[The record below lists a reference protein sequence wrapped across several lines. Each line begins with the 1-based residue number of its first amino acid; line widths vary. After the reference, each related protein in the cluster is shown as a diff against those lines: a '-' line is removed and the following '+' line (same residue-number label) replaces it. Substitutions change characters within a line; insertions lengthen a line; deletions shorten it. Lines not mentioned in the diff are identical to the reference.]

1 VPAPRPQRRIGRD
14 TDAFDRAVDT
24 LISPRGHASESRL
37 DAACA
42 RLRRASPVHWVDSP
56 GIRPFWA
63 VMRHADIVSVELRSE
78 QFAAAPRTYLAS
90 ELAERILRQVT
101 GKPQVVRGL
110 TEMDEPDHDAYRAIL
125 QASFAPAALRTL
137 QVWLGMWATQTV
149 DRIDERGG
157 VCDFAGEVA
166 APFSFRVI
174 ARLLGTPEADDAALM
189 RLTQGFVGAEDP
201 HRQLDETLTEAI
213 RLAMVGLRDYFEPL
227 AADRRAHPRDD
238 LASLIAN
245 AKVDGARIPHY
256 EMISYFI
263 LMVTAG
269 HDTTALALAGGLRA
283 LLAHPDQLERLRR
296 EPALLESAI
305 EEILRWTSPVRH
317 FMRTA
322 KQDALIGQQPV
333 RAGQSLALFFNSGN
347 RDETVFVDAGAFR
360 IDRSPNPHIAFG
372 RGPHF
377 CMGHQLARMEIGAL
391 FSELLRRTKRI
402 EPAGR
407 PRRAQSTFISGVSAL
422 PIRCTFG

>member
-1 VPAPRPQRRIGRD
+1 MPTPRAKRRTGRD
-14 TDAFDRAVDT
+14 TEALDRAVDT
-24 LISPRGHASESRL
+24 LISPRGHAREARL
-37 DAACA
+37 EAACA
-42 RLRRASPVHWVDSP
+42 RLRRVSPVHWVETT
-56 GIRPFWA
+56 GVRPFWA
-63 VMRHADIVSVELRSE
+63 VMRHADIVSVELRGD

-90 ELAERILRQVT
+90 ELAERTLQQIT
-101 GKPQVVRGL
+101 GKPQIVRGL
-110 TEMDEPDHDAYRAIL
+110 TEMDQPDHGAYRAIL

-137 QVWLGMWATQTV
+137 QAWLGAWATEMV
-149 DRIDERGG
+149 DRIAERGET
-157 VCDFAGEVA
+157 CDFAGEVA

-174 ARLLGTPEADDAALM
+174 ARMLGTPEVDDAALM
-189 RLTQGFVGAEDP
+189 RLTHGFVGAEDP
-201 HRQLDETLTEAI
+201 HRQLDEALPEAI
-213 RLAMVGLRDYFEPL
+213 RRAMVGLRDYFEAL
-227 AADRRAHPRDD
+227 AADRRTRPRDD

-245 AKVDGARIPHY
+245 ASIERTRIPHY

-283 LLAHPDQLERLRR
+283 LLANPGQLERLRR
-296 EPALLESAI
+296 EPALLEPAI

-322 KQDALIGQQPV
+322 KQDTVVGEQAV

-347 RDETVFVDAGAFR
+347 RDEIVFAEAGAFR
-360 IDRSPNPHIAFG
+360 IDRTPNPHVAFG

-377 CMGHQLARMEIGAL
+377 CMGHQLARMEIRAL

-407 PRRAQSTFISGVSAL
+407 PRRAQSTFVTGVTAL